1 MNWLTRSLVAAA
13 LLTGCPAPDAPLP
26 RSTSTRP
33 IPPAQATLS
42 LTADSVALDG
52 GWRASGPADQTWPQA
67 AEELRARRAAIE
79 SASRRDPAAPTF
91 RGVLQLEL
99 PRDTTFEDL
108 RSMLD
113 AAATAGWSRPWLVVA
128 GPDATRRGI
137 ALHIAELDA
146 ERVEQATKDKPDTD
160 AGGYVNP
167 RLQLDPARGYLLRA
181 HDRVVDAGDGLVL
194 PCSATPC
201 ADTWPHLELN
211 RLARRIKLDH
221 ARDRAILLTAEP
233 SVGLQ
238 HVVDALDHTRD
249 DTPTA
254 RGARELF
261 PVAIVRA
268 SDAS

>member
-1 MNWLTRSLVAAA
+1 MNWPTRSLVAAA
-13 LLTGCPAPDAPLP
+13 LLTGCPAPDAPVP
-26 RSTSTRP
+26 HSTSTRS

-42 LTADSVALDG
+42 LTADGVALDG
-52 GWRASGPADQTWPQA
+52 GWRATGPADQAVPQITR
-67 AEELRARRAAIE
+67 ELVARREAMEAT
-79 SASRRDPAAPTF
+79 SRRDPAAPTF
-91 RGVLQLEL
+91 RGVLQLDL
-99 PRDTTFEDL
+99 PRDATFDDL
-108 RSMLD
+108 RSTLD
-113 AAATAGWSRPWLVVA
+113 AAATAGWSRPWLVVS
-128 GPDATRRGI
+128 GPDASRRGI

-146 ERVEQATKDKPDTD
+146 ERVDRATEDEPDAD

-167 RLQLDPARGYLLRA
+167 RLHLDPARGYLLRA
-181 HDRVVDAGDGLVL
+181 HDRVVDAGGGLVL

-211 RLARRIKLDH
+211 RLSRRIKLDH
-221 ARDRAILLTAEP
+221 ARDRAVLLTAEP

-268 SDAS
+268 SDAP